1 MQENPQT
8 GHDSFNKSAQY
19 RNRVQTCSRGRRN
32 DRERK
37 RTVWKVGN
45 DTVCIWNRPTY
56 LPYRIHQEQDTDG
69 KESGGLQLHGGGTGI
84 DTHEPKY
91 ELICSIRFEE
101 STVYGASTELT
112 DSRISLFSA
121 QRGKCALSGELF
133 ENAADIVCWLKTPA
147 ELGGKER
154 YRNMIL
160 FHNRFLPLLQEC
172 PKNELKE
179 IADTLKATKELM
191 LKVNSLRQQAG
202 LSAIEN

>member
-1 MQENPQT
+1 MKSTALGAENIIFISDAHEKFYYEKLQEVRYQDVYHKALQENPQT

-69 KESGGLQLHGGGTGI
+69 KESGGLQLHGRGTGI

-101 STVYGASTELT
+101 STVYGAKHRT
-112 DSRISLFSA
+112 
-121 QRGKCALSGELF
+121 
-133 ENAADIVCWLKTPA
+133 
-147 ELGGKER
+147 
-154 YRNMIL
+154 Y
-160 FHNRFLPLLQEC
+160 
-172 PKNELKE
+172 
-179 IADTLKATKELM
+179 
-191 LKVNSLRQQAG
+191 
-202 LSAIEN
+202 